1 MRWRCDCRA
10 LVTTCGIQGMQRGAT
25 DPYSTSK
32 QIKEMTYLEISIV
45 SKLAEDI
52 GSEINPNNTVNIQ
65 SANGSIKAAASQS
78 CRLTI
83 RAVE

>member
-1 MRWRCDCRA
+1 
-10 LVTTCGIQGMQRGAT
+10 
-25 DPYSTSK
+25 
-32 QIKEMTYLEISIV
+32 MTYLEISIV

-52 GSEINPNNTVNIQ
+52 GSEINPNNTVHIQ

-83 RAVE
+83 LSAPVMHPQPSSHVNPTCRTCLQQHLLHYNRKTLLKN